1 MNMVKYSDQFSRYAY
16 PPYSY
21 LSLHAC
27 VSVYLEV
34 FAFEVGAISCTKIL
48 KIENAA
54 DTASGSRTDN
64 RVIMPTVST
73 K

>member
-1 MNMVKYSDQFSRYAY
+1 MVKYSDQFSRYAY
-16 PPYSY
+16 PSYSY
-21 LSLHAC
+21 LYLSLYAC